1 MKQFLRVLLF
11 CFCIPSLSIG
21 QSIFS
26 NPINGVNPNDSN
38 PYTSGQIVSSD
49 ITVSGIGR
57 GSGIFGIN
65 ANNRYDARSWK
76 SDELDS
82 NTYFEFSLTPNP
94 TKEIDF
100 VSFVYTG
107 QISENGPTRFALRSS
122 VDGFTSDVGTVL
134 ATGATVS
141 LSSSNFQNISSP
153 ITFRLYGWG
162 ANAGTGTFSVNDF
175 EFRGIVSCVISSVPI
190 LTEIA
195 LPCLATS
202 FELSWNESEDA
213 LDYFIDVATD
223 SDFVNSL
230 SGYQNKE
237 IGNVL
242 MESILGLKPGES
254 CFVRLRS
261 ANSCGVSANSNTI
274 RVSPV
279 ETIYNHGW
287 SNGIP
292 DRNKKVRFS
301 SDFLIDSAL
310 EACSCQIDSGVAV
323 KVESGSVLQLE
334 NELSV
339 LGTASLTFENDA
351 SLVQVNDLAV
361 NTGDIIYRRITAP
374 MKNFDFT
381 YWSSPVK
388 NQVLNILS
396 PNTFYDKYFSFA
408 DNKWVTENG
417 NSTMNPA
424 GKGFIIRVPKPNIAY
439 ANGEYWNGVDVY
451 YKQQVQ
457 FVGMPYNGIINI
469 SVLEGQ
475 NNLIGNPYPSA
486 VDADSFILKNAS
498 VLYGALYFW
507 THNSTATKTGNQYFY
522 NSDDYATYNLTGGTR
537 TAVEAST
544 GGGFPSGKIAA
555 GQSFFVG
562 SKVAGSF
569 EFNNAMRIFQPGL
582 NNQFFKNEKTKEREN
597 VAKNRIWLNF
607 TSAKGV
613 FKQLLVGY
621 IDGATNDLDDLYDG
635 ISFNGNSDVDFYS
648 INKIKKLSI
657 QGRALPFYELDSVPL
672 GYKSKLGD
680 TFTISIDQVDGLFN
694 KRQIF
699 LEDKSNGV
707 IHNLGK
713 SPYVFSTQ
721 NGEYN
726 ERFVLRYTSAKES
739 VLKNDVFDNSKQQ
752 FEIAIQGNQ
761 LNFKSINVDLSTVFI
776 YDLKGALLYQRTRID
791 NRQIV
796 VSNLILKHQIL
807 IVKTVFG
814 DNTSRTDK
822 VFF

>member
-1 MKQFLRVLLF
+1 MKQFLRGLLF
-11 CFCIPSLSIG
+11 CFFIPSLSIG

-26 NPINGVNPNDSN
+26 NPIDGVNPNDSN
-38 PYTSGQIVSSD
+38 PYTIGQIVSPD

-76 SDELDS
+76 ADELDS

-94 TKEIDF
+94 TKKIDF

-107 QISENGPTRFALRSS
+107 QISENGPTRFAFRSS

-134 ATGATVS
+134 ASGATVS
-141 LSSSNFQNISSP
+141 LSSSSFQNISST

-162 ANAGTGTFSVNDF
+162 ANAGTGTFSVNNF
-175 EFRGIVSCVISSVPI
+175 EFKGIVSCVIPNAPI
-190 LTEIA
+190 LTEIT

-202 FELSWNESEDA
+202 FELNWTESPDA

-223 SDFVNSL
+223 SDFVNTL
-230 SGYQNKE
+230 PEYQNKE
-237 IGNVL
+237 IGNVHL
-242 MESILGLKPGES
+242 ESILGLKPGGT

-261 ANSCGVSANSNTI
+261 ANSCGVSVNSNTI
-274 RVSPV
+274 KVTPV
-279 ETIYNHGW
+279 ETIYNQGW

-292 DRNKKVRFS
+292 DRNKKIRFS

-310 EACSCQIDSGVAV
+310 KACSCQIDSGVAV
-323 KVESGSVLQLE
+323 KVESGSVLELE

-339 LGTASLTFENDA
+339 LGTASLTFEDDA

-361 NTGDIIYRRITAP
+361 NTGDIIYKRITAP

-388 NQVLNILS
+388 NQVLNVLS

-439 ANGEYWNGVDVY
+439 ANGEYWNGTDIY
-451 YKQQVQ
+451 YKQHVQ
-457 FVGMPYNGIINI
+457 FVGEPYNGIIRV

-486 VDADSFILKNAS
+486 VDADSFILKNTS

-507 THNSTATKTGNQYFY
+507 THNSSATKTGNQYFY

-537 TAVEAST
+537 TALGALT

-562 SKVAGSF
+562 SKVSGNF
-569 EFNNAMRIFQPGL
+569 EFNNAMRVLEPEF
-582 NNQFFKNEKTKEREN
+582 NNQFFKKEKTKERVT
-597 VAKNRIWLNF
+597 VAKNRIWLNL
-607 TSAKGV
+607 TSTKGV

-621 IDGATNDLDDLYDG
+621 INGATNDLDDLYDG
-635 ISFNGNSDVDFYS
+635 ISFNGNSNVDFYS
-648 INKIKKLSI
+648 INNIKKLSI
-657 QGRALPFYELDSVPL
+657 QGRALPFCEVDSVPL
-672 GYKSKLGD
+672 GYKTALGD
-680 TFTISIDQVDGLFN
+680 TFTISIDKVDGLFE
-694 KRQIF
+694 KRQVF

-713 SPYVFSTQ
+713 SPYIFSTQ
-721 NGEYN
+721 KGEYN
-726 ERFVLRYTSAKES
+726 ERFVLRYISAEES
-739 VLKNDVFDNSKQQ
+739 VLKNDVFDNSNQH
-752 FEIAIQGNQ
+752 FEIGIQGNQ
-761 LNFKSINVDLSTVFI
+761 LNFKAENVDLSEVFI
-776 YDLKGALLYQRTRID
+776 YDLKGALLYQRSHID

-796 VSNLILKHQIL
+796 VPNLILKQQIL
-807 IVKTVFG
+807 IVKTVFE

-822 VFF
+822 VLF